1 MMRTSILAAIT
12 AGLILSGCSQGGTTS
27 QSMYPSRISQSSSNI
42 VPKARSS
49 ADSVIYVVNGP
60 YRVSGSVGV
69 LDTKTLKVVNTIT
82 NGVGF
87 SVALAVDSS
96 ENLYVANRKGSTVT
110 VYAPNTSVPALTI
123 KQDIVKP
130 HGLQFDPAGDLN
142 VLNVSDVTVYAPG
155 TGTLLR
161 KEANKLTF
169 VLAMTFDP
177 VGDLFVLNT
186 NNKTKETYIVEYAA
200 GSTKVLRTFSDGS
213 RFAYA
218 TDLIIGPD
226 GYLYIAAN
234 TSVIVFDPATGSI
247 VRSIT
252 TGVYD
257 AIRLAFDS
265 VGNLYVANNGT
276 SKGPISVYAPGASTP
291 SYEIDEDGLYGNALL
306 FDQNND
312 LYVVSPGKIVEF
324 APGESSPKRS
334 IKNNLAY
341 PWAAVF
347 GQ

>member
-1 MMRTSILAAIT
+1 MTRTSILAAIT
-12 AGLILSGCSQGGTTS
+12 AGLVLSACSQGGNTGQLMS
-27 QSMYPSRISQSSSNI
+27 PARISQSIGNI

-49 ADSVIYVVNGP
+49 AGSVIYEVNGP
-60 YRVSGSVGV
+60 YRVNGSVGV
-69 LDTKTLKVVNTIT
+69 LDRKTLKVINTIT

-130 HGLQFDPAGDLN
+130 HGLQFDSAGDLN
-142 VLNVSDVTVYAPG
+142 VLNVGDVTVYAPG

-161 KEANKLTF
+161 KVANKLTF
-169 VLAMTFDP
+169 TLAMTFNP
-177 VGDLFVLNT
+177 AGNLFVLNQ
-186 NNKTKETYIVEYAA
+186 NRKQGETYIVEYAA

-213 RFAYA
+213 QFAYA
-218 TDLIIGPD
+218 TDLIMGPD

-234 TSVIVFDPATGSI
+234 TSVIVFDPATGTI
-247 VRSIT
+247 VRTIT

-257 AIRLAFDS
+257 AIGLAFDGM
-265 VGNLYVANNGT
+265 GNFYVANNGT

-291 SYEIDEDGLYGNALL
+291 SYEIDEDGLWGNALL

-312 LYVVSPGKIVEF
+312 LYVVSDGIIAEF
-324 APGESSPKRS
+324 ALGKSSPKRS
-334 IKNNLAY
+334 VKNRLAY

-347 GQ
+347 GE